1 MREGFCRLADSKTRI
16 YYCSTSGRILSV
28 SKSNGNR
35 RFLKE
40 LSGRPHVVAIMG
52 RKVPVLLAMARC
64 FHKDYLKPGTTFK
77 VRFIDGNEDNLNI
90 ANIVFYFSEE
100 PEEKGGQDAE
110 TDKLDC
116 DLRMDG

>member
-64 FHKDYLKPGTTFK
+64 FHKDYIKPGTTF
-77 VRFIDGNEDNLNI
+77 NNLNI
-90 ANIVFYFSEE
+90 ANIVFYFSEG
-100 PEEKGGQDAE
+100 PGEEGGQDAE